1 MVTITRYDYHSHFHL
16 YSATYTIPNDDENI
30 SGSTIPVIVL
40 LVQHRTG
47 SMDKIRL
54 VRPSIRQTAITMQ
67 SIPSLY
73 REASLFASYT
83 TYAVL

>member
-1 MVTITRYDYHSHFHL
+1 MAIGIF
-16 YSATYTIPNDDENI
+16 
-30 SGSTIPVIVL
+30 GSTTPVIVQ

-54 VRPSIRQTAITMQ
+54 VRPSVRQTPIPMQ
-67 SIPSLY
+67 SIPAGLY